1 MRTCFLRITGQST
14 INGFAGYSP
23 IDDQTVNNFG
33 EGRGQ
38 GPDGVNARRLYF
50 GTGWRRAAWN
60 QQIVASIAE
69 TVVTEADGL
78 QPMLS
83 IDVVKAAIWDYVT
96 QAQASWTAP
105 KPRVHENGLRLEND
119 DEAAIRQGKQLS
131 RREKATRINCLKKEK
146 YEFRRNGI
154 SALLGDPSQDQV
166 TKRKWEMM
174 AEINTALQIEGQSS
188 EESDHDQ
195 DCPPNGSRPLKV
207 SRPRYR
213 HPVVSELMGHLD
225 LAIGIHREHTARGSG
240 KRLRA
245 KHARIRIRTPTT
257 SVRTVKSGLPRNLY
271 DPVFLETLTP
281 AMRAEVK
288 PHDSEIS
295 QFSHYT
301 AESNRMQE

>member
-1 MRTCFLRITGQST
+1 
-14 INGFAGYSP
+14 
-23 IDDQTVNNFG
+23 
-33 EGRGQ
+33 
-38 GPDGVNARRLYF
+38 
-50 GTGWRRAAWN
+50 
-60 QQIVASIAE
+60 
-69 TVVTEADGL
+69 
-78 QPMLS
+78 
-83 IDVVKAAIWDYVT
+83 
-96 QAQASWTAP
+96 
-105 KPRVHENGLRLEND
+105 
-119 DEAAIRQGKQLS
+119 
-131 RREKATRINCLKKEK
+131 K

-245 KHARIRIRTPTT
+245 KHARICIRTPTT
-257 SVRTVKSGLPRNLY
+257 SQCVLKSNLTIPKSLNSLIIQLNQTECRNSWFMNAAMLNVPASGLGC
-271 DPVFLETLTP
+271 V
-281 AMRAEVK
+281 
-288 PHDSEIS
+288 
-295 QFSHYT
+295 
-301 AESNRMQE
+301 